1 MMSDLD
7 AREDPEDRGGTEL
20 NSEGDSND
28 GKETV
33 GSRVAGFDHEAG
45 SITGTGMSL

>member
-1 MMSDLD
+1 M
-7 AREDPEDRGGTEL
+7 REKTLRTGAVL